1 MTLILC
7 LAQFGQTPLHEACTN
22 GHDKIVQA
30 LLDHGVQVD
39 IPYKVSDISCIHV
52 KLCNKTEI
60 DEAAL
65 VTQEIN
71 KNDVHVLSCCS
82 AMTSI
87 VEYQYTI

>member
-7 LAQFGQTPLHEACTN
+7 LVQFGQTPLHIACAK
-22 GHDKIVQA
+22 GHDKVVQA

-39 IPYKVSDISCIHV
+39 ILAEVSDMSCIHV

-60 DEAAL
+60 DEATL

-71 KNDVHVLSCCS
+71 KNDVHVLSYCL